1 MATRIVEWKKPYTWW
16 EAIEITKDK
25 VINLRLRDENNLIIY
40 DEWDDEI
47 YVDLQLEDGIE
58 PTDAFPVWVTTG
70 RVLVADDWDKTWTL
84 ISAKTT
90 SGDNIQLLYADDGTL
105 WIDNWTWT
113 FKQVYL
119 STEIA
124 TILADYATKDYVD
137 AHDTVISSSEPEE
150 PYEWMLWYN
159 TTNDKLKV
167 YNWTS
172 WQDIGSWWG
181 GWWWAEIE
189 YVTQAEYDALPSS
202 KLTDDKHYFIYS
214 TSGGWGWW
222 LPWANTIAYY
232 PFTSTDT
239 IQDKSWNWNN
249 LTNSWATFQT
259 FNGVDCMFC
268 DGTTKS
274 VSWNITWIPQWAN
287 VRTFNFWCYNNQATP
302 LTLEMYFTYWEEDT
316 NKMVMPYCDSD
327 DGVTQYGVGWTFWT
341 ALRSQWFNLCLVY
354 DWSKFL
360 EYINWSYVWD
370 WTYTINTTWTLFKI
384 YWRSWWSDWS
394 KYYSNFIIED
404 KARTAQEVADYFDQT
419 KADYWIGG
427 WRTPSNPL
435 CRYKFDGDYT
445 DATGTYNAASWTSTF
460 QTLTSWIK
468 ALETDG
474 TNIVVLPS
482 WITATSLTTWT
493 IACWVKPLANG
504 YFVWVNNLSYYYDM
518 SMFMSTAGRCYAE
531 WWWGSSLH
539 SSATIDKTDA
549 SLSNDWRL
557 FILKSDGTTVY
568 MNINWQAFDN
578 ITPNNT
584 EIFWGWDS
592 FGVWGRS
599 SNGQPCATLMSNLV
613 ISNTYWDDTTCL
625 DMYNQTKANYWI
637 S

>member
-58 PTDAFPVWVTTG
+58 PTDAFPVWITTG

-90 SGDNIQLLYADDGTL
+90 SGDNIQLLYADDWTL

-167 YNWTS
+167 YDWTA
-172 WQDIGSWWG
+172 WQDIGSWW
-181 GWWWAEIE
+181 WWADIE

-214 TSGGWGWW
+214 TSGWGWW
-222 LPWANTIAYY
+222 QP
-232 PFTSTDT
+232 TSPMCWYKFDWDYTDST
-239 IQDKSWNWNN
+239 SSFWDATW
-249 LTNSWATFQT
+249 TATFQT
-259 FNGVDCMFC
+259 L
-268 DGTTKS
+268 S
-274 VSWNITWIPQWAN
+274 
-287 VRTFNFWCYNNQATP
+287 
-302 LTLEMYFTYWEEDT
+302 
-316 NKMVMPYCDSD
+316 
-327 DGVTQYGVGWTFWT
+327 
-341 ALRSQWFNLCLVY
+341 
-354 DWSKFL
+354 
-360 EYINWSYVWD
+360 
-370 WTYTINTTWTLFKI
+370 
-384 YWRSWWSDWS
+384 
-394 KYYSNFIIED
+394 
-404 KARTAQEVADYFDQT
+404 
-419 KADYWIGG
+419 
-427 WRTPSNPL
+427 
-435 CRYKFDGDYT
+435 
-445 DATGTYNAASWTSTF
+445 SWT
-460 QTLTSWIK
+460 Q
-468 ALETDG
+468 ALQTDG

-482 WITATSLTTWT
+482 GITANSLTTWT

-504 YFVWVNNLSYYYDM
+504 YFVWVNNLNYYYDM

-539 SSATIDKTDA
+539 SNATIDKTDA

-599 SNGQPCATLMSNLV
+599 SNEQPCATLMSNLV